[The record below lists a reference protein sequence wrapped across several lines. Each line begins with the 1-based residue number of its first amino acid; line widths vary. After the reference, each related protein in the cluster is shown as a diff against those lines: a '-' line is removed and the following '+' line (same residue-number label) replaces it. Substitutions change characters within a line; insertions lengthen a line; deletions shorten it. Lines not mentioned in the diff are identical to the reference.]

1 MAAVVPRRTGTAGD
15 STGSPGESTG
25 YAITVHDL
33 RKQYRQSSSTRQ
45 GTATAVMAANGVSI
59 TVPVGQLL
67 VLLGPSGC
75 GKTTLLRCVAGLE
88 RPDGGEIS
96 IRGSTVY
103 SSARG
108 IFLAPENRNLG
119 MMFQSYALWPHM
131 NVIENVTY
139 PLKRR
144 RRSVPRG
151 ELRELVEE
159 QLTTLELDGLGRRY
173 PGELSGGQQQRV
185 ALARALIGGTKVVLF
200 DEPLSNV
207 DARVRRRLRRMLR
220 QLKEEI
226 GFSGI
231 YVTHDQEEA
240 LELADVIAVMR
251 NGRIEQLGSPHEI
264 YERPANLYVADF
276 IGGGVVNQWEATVT
290 GTVTGTVTVSTAIGT
305 FEVPVPE
312 TLPVPAV
319 GDKGWLGVRPHFVQI
334 ANPDP
339 PAADPPRAVRA
350 LITDQVYFGTH
361 VEYRM
366 TVAGTVVIAN
376 LQLEQEPP
384 GRVGDE
390 VLLSFAEG
398 RALWLPR

>member
-1 MAAVVPRRTGTAGD
+1 MD
-15 STGSPGESTG
+15 
-25 YAITVHDL
+25 YAITVREL

-59 TVPVGQLL
+59 TVPAGQLL

-88 RPDGGEIS
+88 RPDDGEIS
-96 IRGSTVY
+96 IQGSTVY
-103 SSARG
+103 SGGKG
-108 IFLAPENRNLG
+108 IFLAPESRNLG

-131 NVIENVTY
+131 NVIENIAY

-144 RRSVPRG
+144 RSAPRG
-151 ELRELVEE
+151 KLRELVEQ
-159 QLTTLELDGLGRRY
+159 QLTTLELDGLGHRY

-185 ALARALIGGTKVVLF
+185 ALARALVGGTKVVLF

-251 NGRIEQLGSPHEI
+251 NGRIEQVGSPHEI
-264 YERPANLYVADF
+264 YERPANMYVADF

-290 GTVTGTVTVSTAIGT
+290 GAEAGTVTVSTAIGA
-305 FEVPVPE
+305 FEVPLAD
-312 TLPVPAV
+312 TQQIPAA
-319 GDKGWLGVRPHFVQI
+319 GGKGWLGVRPHFIQI

-339 PAADPPRAVRA
+339 AAADPPRAVRA
-350 LITDQVYFGTH
+350 LVTDQVFFGTH

-366 TVAGTVVIAN
+366 TAAGAVVIAN
-376 LQLEQEPP
+376 LQVDQEPP